1 MEKER
6 KKGRVLRVFDYQNVS
21 KMHSISKTRGRILEK
36 QGLSAGFENR
46 KMHFLI
52 FRMVNDVTVLLR
64 GVAVGDLFFRCNLS
78 GFVNVILRTA
88 QYAPVAAR

>member
-21 KMHSISKTRGRILEK
+21 KMHTISKTRGRILEK

-46 KMHFLI
+46 KKHFLI
-52 FRMVNDVTVLLR
+52 FRMVNDVTVLSR
-64 GVAVGDLFFRCNLS
+64 CVTVGNAFCSMQFEWFC
-78 GFVNVILRTA
+78 
-88 QYAPVAAR
+88 